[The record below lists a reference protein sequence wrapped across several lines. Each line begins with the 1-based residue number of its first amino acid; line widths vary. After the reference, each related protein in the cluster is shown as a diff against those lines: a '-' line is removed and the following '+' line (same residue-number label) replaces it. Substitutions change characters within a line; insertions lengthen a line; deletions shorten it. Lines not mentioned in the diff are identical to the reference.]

1 MTLLNINQIIID
13 LENRFT
19 NVTIKLMGA
28 NGLTSHIRKDLRVPY
43 SQPQLVSKFN
53 KL

>member
-1 MTLLNINQIIID
+1 MTLLNINQMIID

-19 NVTIKLMGA
+19 DVTIKLMGA
-28 NGLTSHIRKDLRVPY
+28 NDFTSHNKKDLHVPY
-43 SQPQLVSKFN
+43 SQPQLVSKFK